1 MPDILAFFGL
11 SMDRWMQGFATRD
24 DIFAWLATSP
34 FIHVLAARYRSPEY
48 EASRKD
54 RPAANERPM
63 RVNFVNYLLTH
74 ALPDAPGPDQP
85 EAALYAVQGNVE
97 EKVQAALR
105 FFGKAEEHA
114 ALLYAGRAQKH
125 AKELLNGTN
134 VNAWTGVCG
143 KPIRFVMD
151 EVKERLSR
159 LPEAEPESAAAATA
173 PGVEA
178 WQRAL
183 LHMEEEELQKL
194 VVTVKDELEKDGRLE
209 FDWRAAKA
217 AKLEKKQQQ
226 RIEKASAPVETAAAT
241 AVAVA

>member
-54 RPAANERPM
+54 RPATNERPM

-74 ALPDAPGPDQP
+74 ALPDAPGPDEP
-85 EAALYAVQGNVE
+85 EAALFAVQGNVE

-151 EVKERLSR
+151 EVKERLAR
-159 LPEAEPESAAAATA
+159 LP
-173 PGVEA
+173 VEA
-178 WQRAL
+178 VVDTPLAVGEAVPTWQRVL
-183 LHMEEEELQKL
+183 LGISEDDIRAL
-194 VVTVKDELEKDGRLE
+194 VVTVKEEMAKDGRLD

-217 AKLEKKQQQ
+217 ARLEKKRQKE
-226 RIEKASAPVETAAAT
+226 IAALSTVA